1 MSQLRETL
9 RIVGTCIGAAVLY
22 GVAHDLVTAHL
33 SVEYFTVAHPPIGTD
48 DPILLALVWGV
59 IATWWV
65 GVLLG
70 VPLAAAAR
78 LGRAPRVAVDDLRPA
93 VVRLLVVMGIAAA
106 AAMLLAALAT
116 GETFFLSDP
125 LFERVP
131 RERHGRLA
139 VAAVGH
145 AVSYFVGFAGGIA
158 LIARTIRARRRA
170 ACAIAAE
177 GRYTAP

>member
-1 MSQLRETL
+1 MGQLRETL

-78 LGRAPRVAVDDLRPA
+78 LGRAPRVTAAELRPA
-93 VVRLLVVMGIAAA
+93 ILRLLVGMGVAAA
-106 AAMLLAALAT
+106 AMMLLAALAT
-116 GETFFLSDP
+116 GDDFSLPGP

>member
-1 MSQLRETL
+1 MSQAREAL
-9 RIVGTCIGAAVLY
+9 RIVGTCVGCAVLY

-48 DPILLALVWGV
+48 DPIVLALVWGV
-59 IATWWV
+59 LATWWV

-78 LGRAPRVAVDDLRPA
+78 LGSAPRVTAVELRPA
-93 VVRLLVVMGIAAA
+93 VLRLIVGMGVAAA
-106 AAMLLAALAT
+106 AMMLLAALGT
-116 GETFFLSDP
+116 GEGFFLPDP

-139 VAAVGH
+139 IAAVGH

-158 LIARTIRARRRA
+158 LIARTARARRRA

-177 GRYTAP
+177 GR

>member
-1 MSQLRETL
+1 MGQLRETL

>member
-1 MSQLRETL
+1 MGQLRETL
-9 RIVGTCIGAAVLY
+9 GIVGTCIGCAVLY

-48 DPILLALVWGV
+48 DPIVLALVWGV

-78 LGRAPRVAVDDLRPA
+78 LGSAPRVTAAELRPA
-93 VVRLLVVMGIAAA
+93 VLRLLVVMGTAAA
-106 AAMLLAALAT
+106 ASMLLAALAT
-116 GETFFLSDP
+116 GESFFLPDP

-139 VAAVGH
+139 IAAVGH
-145 AVSYFVGFAGGIA
+145 SVSYFVGFAGGIA
-158 LIARTIRARRRA
+158 LIARTVRGRRRA
-170 ACAIAAE
+170 ACASAGD

>member
-9 RIVGTCIGAAVLY
+9 RIVDTCIGAAVLY